1 MLPNCLQDVSTPS
14 SPSSPGPL
22 WFSIC
27 VSSSLF
33 PLALMGRVSEW
44 AGGDM
49 RSVRNCPRMPSR
61 RHRMAPIRASIAS
74 NAHGLGSAGTEPFMC
89 REAGC
94 LDAVGMNLAP
104 LGRNPPGD
112 SAKRTHR
119 SLRLDSLSHKGN
131 ERAPAGRCVRRGGQ
145 RPRPSVGAPKSGALE
160 APLFP
165 QVLRLTPMSPPGD
178 PHVPRC
184 SPMFPHVPHHVPRCS
199 PMFPIIL
206 PKPMLFQHF
215 CPPMFPDVPRCSPMF
230 PTMFPDVPHNPTK
243 TNVFSTFL
251 PPHVPRCSPMFPHV
265 PHHVPR
271 CSPMFPIILPKPMLF
286 QHFWPPMFPDVPR
299 CSPMSPRGRVVR
311 GTPPVDQRPHLGGS
325 GHPPPRASAPEGG
338 FPRGGVALKPTLGA
352 SGEPSTQLPPGT
364 L

>member
-184 SPMFPHVPHHVPRCS
+184 SPMFP
-199 PMFPIIL
+199 
-206 PKPMLFQHF
+206 
-215 CPPMFPDVPRCSPMF
+215 
-230 PTMFPDVPHNPTK
+230 TMFPDVPHNPTK
-243 TNVFSTFL
+243 TNAFSTFL
-251 PPHVPRCSPMFPHV
+251 APHVPRCSPMFP
-265 PHHVPR
+265 
-271 CSPMFPIILPKPMLF
+271 
-286 QHFWPPMFPDVPR
+286 DVP
-299 CSPMSPRGRVVR
+299 PR
-311 GTPPVDQRPHLGGS
+311 QGGS
-325 GHPPPRASAPEGG
+325 GHPPRRSEA
-338 FPRGGVALKPTLGA
+338 
-352 SGEPSTQLPPGT
+352 PPGWFRAPPAACICPRRWISARGRRAKAHPRRQR
-364 L
+364 

>member
-1 MLPNCLQDVSTPS
+1 
-14 SPSSPGPL
+14 
-22 WFSIC
+22 
-27 VSSSLF
+27 
-33 PLALMGRVSEW
+33 
-44 AGGDM
+44 M

-131 ERAPAGRCVRRGGQ
+131 ERAPAGRCVRRGGNDRDRQ
-145 RPRPSVGAPKSGALE
+145 WGRRNPGPSRPHCSPRCSGS
-160 APLFP
+160 PRCP
-165 QVLRLTPMSPPGD
+165 PPVTPMFPD
-178 PHVPRC
+178 VPRC
-184 SPMFPHVPHHVPRCS
+184 SPPCSPPCS

-230 PTMFPDVPHNPTK
+230 PD
-243 TNVFSTFL
+243 
-251 PPHVPRCSPMFPHV
+251 V

-271 CSPMFPIILPKPMLF
+271 CSP
-286 QHFWPPMFPDVPR
+286 
-299 CSPMSPRGRVVR
+299 
-311 GTPPVDQRPHLGGS
+311 
-325 GHPPPRASAPEGG
+325 
-338 FPRGGVALKPTLGA
+338 
-352 SGEPSTQLPPGT
+352 
-364 L
+364 